1 MAKIILLNSSLTFSY
16 SIVLL
21 FEKEITKHF
30 PNGVTLRFYRDTN
43 AKIYFSYKSKKVLSN
58 HRF

>member
-30 PNGVTLRFYRDTN
+30 PNGVTLRLCRESSS
-43 AKIYFSYKSKKVLSN
+43 KIYFSHNGKKVLSN
-58 HRF
+58 HKF